1 MSHFSEEESN
11 VARHYNE
18 AFFDEEL
25 VRLPQECPVEQAVT
39 RRWLRR
45 VAKTGDVAAEVGVGG
60 GHYTEFLARLG
71 CRLHLVDV
79 SERLI
84 DAAVEKLRRAGL
96 EGRIAG
102 RHHASGARLQGLP
115 SGSVDLV
122 LLMGPLYHLR
132 SLAER
137 QRSLQESARIL
148 KRGGTLFAAGI
159 NRLSYLRDLFR
170 TTPSLVSERV
180 AFHQRYL
187 RDGNLDPDHAPPIG
201 FAHLTTATEFVT
213 LFEGKF
219 EEVVFLGVE
228 SFTTPWQ
235 KIFSDLPVSEAELWL
250 DLVEETGQTPEGIGQ
265 SDHFLFIGRKL

>member
-1 MSHFSEEESN
+1 M
-11 VARHYNE
+11 
-18 AFFDEEL
+18 
-25 VRLPQECPVEQAVT
+25 
-39 RRWLRR
+39 
-45 VAKTGDVAAEVGVGG
+45 
-60 GHYTEFLARLG
+60 
-71 CRLHLVDV
+71 
-79 SERLI
+79 
-84 DAAVEKLRRAGL
+84 
-96 EGRIAG
+96 
-102 RHHASGARLQGLP
+102 
-115 SGSVDLV
+115 

-137 QRSLQESARIL
+137 QRSVQESARIL

-170 TTPSLVSERV
+170 MNPSLVSERV
-180 AFHQRYL
+180 TFHQQYL

-201 FAHLTTATEFVT
+201 HAHMTTATEFVT

-235 KIFSDLPVSEAELWL
+235 KIFSDLPASEAELWL

-265 SDHFLFIGRKL
+265 SDHFLFVGRKL